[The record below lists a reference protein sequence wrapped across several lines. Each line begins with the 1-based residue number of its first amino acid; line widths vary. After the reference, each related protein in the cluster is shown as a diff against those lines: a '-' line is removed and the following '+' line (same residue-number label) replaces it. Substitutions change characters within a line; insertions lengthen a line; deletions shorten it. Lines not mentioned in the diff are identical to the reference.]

1 MSPSFDDHLE
11 VALEDYNDKISK
23 LETSEGTPEEF
34 LDALINRGSVLSMME
49 YYISAIS
56 DFNDAIEI
64 IEKLEKKG
72 KEVDPGSFIKA
83 YVSRGELM
91 SSENVDQT
99 VEDYVA
105 ATSRLK
111 KLNKDS
117 KYFDERKIVMMC
129 INCSEDLV
137 DNGFPGEVVPFFEKL
152 YDILP
157 NKTDNWSLNRY
168 LETLNLGGQAMN
180 DLSDQDQALEI
191 FTQAIEIGVELFDKG
206 TIEDTMSIIFPF
218 ISRGDIAQEKGLL
231 EQYFLDRKAA
241 ISLLE
246 NLLEMNRLED
256 VRILAELH
264 QDVANTYLTLNK
276 VKEAEEH
283 LMREV
288 MLNIDGAEEY
298 IREYADREKLNK

>member
-23 LETSEGTPEEF
+23 LEASGGTPEEF
-34 LDALINRGSVLSMME
+34 LDALVNRGSILSMME
-49 YYISAIS
+49 YYVSAIS
-56 DFNDAIEI
+56 DFDDAIGI
-64 IEKLEKKG
+64 IAELENEG

-91 SSENVDQT
+91 STENT
-99 VEDYVA
+99 NLIVEDYVTA
-105 ATSRLK
+105 ASRLK
-111 KLNKDS
+111 KLNKNS

-129 INCSEDLV
+129 MNCSEDLV
-137 DNGFPGEVVPFFEKL
+137 DCGFPGEAVPFIEKL
-152 YDILP
+152 YEILP
-157 NKTDNWSLNRY
+157 GKTDNWSLNRY
-168 LETLNLGGQAMN
+168 LETLNLDGQAMN
-180 DLSDQDQALEI
+180 DLSNQDQALEI
-191 FTQAIEIGVELFDKG
+191 FTQAIEIGAGLFDKG
-206 TIEDTMSIIFPF
+206 ALEDTMSIIFPF
-218 ISRGDIAQEKGLL
+218 ISRGDIAQQKGLL

-246 NLLEMNRLED
+246 SLLEMNRLED
-256 VRILAELH
+256 VQILAGLH

-288 MLNIDGAEEY
+288 MLNMDGAEEY